1 MVDPPRIIRGT
12 IAPRGIGEIPRARC
26 QPDRTET
33 EGIENEVP
41 QGTADVSTSLRL
53 DELADKEIS
62 DIGITPAV
70 PGIEVEAIRS
80 YAFEHLAHR
89 PRLFAAPD
97 RLVVAGKIAI
107 VGNAGAVVKQ
117 LAQRIWAAIDP
128 RVEAA
133 LAACDELES
142 CRGQSRLGEAP
153 PWNARAIGTNFWSTG
168 YVNSGREK
176 AFMRHDRENSTPG
189 HRGQRWMSAR
199 GKIGRSGDVHCRSS
213 AESGLPVALHPRY
226 ERHSA

>member
-1 MVDPPRIIRGT
+1 M

-41 QGTADVSTSLRL
+41 QGTADVSTGRPL

-70 PGIEVEAIRS
+70 PGIEVEAICA

-153 PWNARAIGTNFWSTG
+153 PWNARAIGTNVWSTG

-176 AFMRHDRENSTPG
+176 AFMRHGRENSTAG

-199 GKIGRSGDVHCRSS
+199 GKIGRSGDVRCRSS
-213 AESGLPVALHPRY
+213 GGAAH
-226 ERHSA
+226 